1 MALSPHPD
9 FIRAGQIAARILRDV
24 AKEVRPGAKVLR
36 VCTLAERKIVEMG
49 AKPAFPC
56 NVSINNEAAHY
67 TSPHGDIRVFP
78 DAGLVKVDL
87 GANVNGHL
95 SDTATTVDLDGSY
108 EKFIVA
114 ARKALDAAI
123 EIVRPGT
130 RLGEIGAAI
139 EQAIKSEGLR
149 PVHQLSGHQLKPN
162 NLHAGNNVP
171 NVRMRGTSQLK
182 AGETYAIEPF
192 ATDGSGAIKA
202 DRRAYIFANNMS
214 NKKKLDKLTMQVRNM
229 ARRQF
234 GTVPWA
240 SRWLYDLKKGFDFE
254 VALKNLLRAGAI
266 SSYPVL
272 LEAKD
277 GMVSQ
282 AEHSVF
288 VSEDGA
294 IVSTMLN
301 DS

>member
-1 MALSPHPD
+1 MTVSPHPD
-9 FIRAGQIAARILRDV
+9 FIRSGQIAARILRDV
-24 AKEVRPGAKVLR
+24 AKEVRPGVKVLR
-36 VCTLAERKIVEMG
+36 VCTLAERKIVELG

-78 DAGLVKVDL
+78 DSGLVKVDL

-149 PVHQLSGHQLKPN
+149 PVQLGQVQGLRR
-162 NLHAGNNVP
+162 VP
-171 NVRMRGTSQLK
+171 RRG
-182 AGETYAIEPF
+182 G
-192 ATDGSGAIKA
+192 A
-202 DRRAYIFANNMS
+202 DRGDRHPRG
-214 NKKKLDKLTMQVRNM
+214 QGRVRELQPI
-229 ARRQF
+229 ARGDR
-234 GTVPWA
+234 G
-240 SRWLYDLKKGFDFE
+240 
-254 VALKNLLRAGAI
+254 
-266 SSYPVL
+266 
-272 LEAKD
+272 
-277 GMVSQ
+277 
-282 AEHSVF
+282 
-288 VSEDGA
+288 
-294 IVSTMLN
+294 
-301 DS
+301 